1 MSKWEWKKLGEVC
14 DSINGLWKGK
24 KEPFIKV
31 GVIRNTNFT
40 KNCKLDLNPSKL
52 EFLDV
57 EKKQYDKRKLQFGD
71 LIVEKSGGSEKQPVG
86 RVVLFEEKEG
96 EYSFS
101 NFTSVLRIK
110 NDDEIECHFLHLQL
124 YKLYL
129 DGVTK
134 QMQSATT
141 GIHNLDFDQFKDL
154 SIGIPPL
161 SEQKRIVK
169 FLDEEFSKIDT
180 LKTNAE
186 TNLKN
191 AKELF
196 ETTLEKELNPLSRH
210 SERSEESSADLPSG
224 WEWKTLRELCIL
236 RPSKNEALSHLK
248 GTDEVSFLP
257 MEDLNIRERN
267 TIPHKSRALSEV
279 HGSYTFF
286 AEGDVLLAK
295 VTPCFENG
303 KMGIASNLLNGVGFG
318 SSEYI
323 VFRTTKS
330 MINSYLFYV
339 LMSSRFIS
347 GGKKQMLGACGL
359 KRLSKEY
366 VESFQIPL
374 PPLSVQKEIV
384 ARLDK
389 LSENVKRLEAN
400 YKQTIANCDELKK
413 TILKQTFQGGN

>member
-169 FLDEEFSKIDT
+169 FLDEEFSKIET

-210 SERSEESSADLPSG
+210 SERSEESSAELPSG
-224 WEWKTLRELCIL
+224 WEWIKISTLVTKCLNIKWDKIALNDSRLYIDLSSVNKDTQCIENVSEINVENAPSRAKQIIHEKDVLFATTRPTQKRVCIVEREFDNQICSTGFCVL
-236 RPSKNEALSHLK
+236 RPQACLESK
-248 GTDEVSFLP
+248 
-257 MEDLNIRERN
+257 
-267 TIPHKSRALSEV
+267 
-279 HGSYTFF
+279 
-286 AEGDVLLAK
+286 
-295 VTPCFENG
+295 
-303 KMGIASNLLNGVGFG
+303 
-318 SSEYI
+318 
-323 VFRTTKS
+323 
-330 MINSYLFYV
+330 YLFYC
-339 LMSSRFIS
+339 LLSDDYYSYI
-347 GGKKQMLGACGL
+347 KPLEKGANYPAVTDGDV
-359 KRLSKEY
+359 KNYE
-366 VESFQIPL
+366 IPL

-400 YKQTIANCDELKK
+400 YKQIIADCDELKK
-413 TILKQTFQGGN
+413 SILKKTFERKS

>member
-169 FLDEEFSKIDT
+169 NLDEEFSKIDT
-180 LKTNAE
+180 LKTNVE

-196 ETTLEKELNPLSRH
+196 ETTLEKELNPPSRH
-210 SERSEESSADLPSG
+210 SERSEESRADLPSG
-224 WEWKTLRELCIL
+224 WEWKALDDFSTNLDAKRKPVTKKNRVNGNYPYYGASGIVDYVDSYIYDGKYLLISEDGANLVARSTPIAFIAEG
-236 RPSKNEALSHLK
+236 KFWVNNHAHIIETANEATLQYL
-248 GTDEVSFLP
+248 VYF
-257 MEDLNIRERN
+257 
-267 TIPHKSRALSEV
+267 
-279 HGSYTFF
+279 
-286 AEGDVLLAK
+286 
-295 VTPCFENG
+295 FENLDL
-303 KMGIASNLLNGVGFG
+303 SP
-318 SSEYI
+318 
-323 VFRTTKS
+323 
-330 MINSYLFYV
+330 YV
-339 LMSSRFIS
+339 KGMAQP
-347 GGKKQMLGACGL
+347 K
-359 KRLSKEY
+359 LSQDSLYKIP
-366 VESFQIPL
+366 IPL

-389 LSENVKRLEAN
+389 LSEDVKRLEAN
-400 YKQTIANCDELKK
+400 YKQIIADCDELKK
-413 TILKQTFQGGN
+413 SILKKTFEGES